1 MSDPQVKAIA
11 KGIRISPR
19 KVGVVADLVRRRT
32 VADALVILQNTER
45 KAAAPIAKL
54 INSAVANA
62 RHNMRMTADQ
72 IAQLDIQTIMVTEG
86 MTMKRYKFVGAGRRA
101 KPRPMLKRSSHVT
114 VVLTVPE
121 IKEAKKET
129 KVAKTEAKP
138 KATPASTKSAVKV
151 AKAPAKPVKK
161 AEPKTKEAKK

>member
-1 MSDPQVKAIA
+1 MSDLQVKAIA

-32 VADALVILQNTER
+32 VADALVILENTER
-45 KAAAPIAKL
+45 KAAAPIIKL

-62 RHNMRMTADQ
+62 RHNMRMNADQ

-114 VVLTVPE
+114 LVLSVPNSEPKKAEKTPSKTTPATTAKPASKVVASKTPAKKSVKKAAPKP
-121 IKEAKKET
+121 KEAKK
-129 KVAKTEAKP
+129 
-138 KATPASTKSAVKV
+138 
-151 AKAPAKPVKK
+151 
-161 AEPKTKEAKK
+161 